1 MPDISVIL
9 FAIFVLLLIIDVPVS
24 VCLGCSAL
32 GALAYSAVFAG
43 GAMPLMLVPQ
53 KMVTSVDSFPLMAIP
68 FFMIAGALMER
79 GGISRRLINV
89 AQAIIGAMTGGLGL
103 VTIMASMF
111 FAAISGSAP
120 ATVAAI
126 GSLMIPAMVKQGY
139 DHSFA
144 AATQASAGYIGV
156 IIPPS
161 IPMITYGVVTGSSIG
176 TMFLAGF
183 LPGVLIGLSLMI
195 VAYFVSRSRG
205 YRGGESTNLAKFGRA
220 MREGIWAI
228 LMPVIILGG
237 IYGGLFTPT
246 EAANVAVVYGFIVS
260 FFVYKELKL
269 KDLPVILKSAAVS
282 AAMVMLL
289 IATATAFGVILTREK
304 IPEAM
309 ANMFVEF
316 TRNPIVFL
324 MIINAFLLFI
334 GTFMETNA
342 AIIII
347 APILFPVV
355 TALGIDPIHFGI
367 IMVVNLAIGMI
378 TPPLG
383 VNIFVACGITKL
395 KVEQI
400 VAANW
405 KYLWASLAA
414 LLVLTYFP
422 SITMLLPRLL
432 GK

>member
-1 MPDISVIL
+1 MPDISTIL
-9 FAIFVLLLIIDVPVS
+9 FTVFIFLLVINVPVS
-24 VCLGCSAL
+24 MSLGLSAVA
-32 GALAYSAVFAG
+32 ALAYSSAFLGKSV
-43 GAMPLMLVPQ
+43 PLILVPQ

-79 GGISRRLINV
+79 GGISRRLIDV
-89 AQAIIGAMTGGLGL
+89 AKSIIGATTGGLAL
-103 VTIMASMF
+103 VTVMASMF

-161 IPMITYGVVTGSSIG
+161 IPMITYGVVTGTSIG
-176 TMFLAGF
+176 TVFLAGF
-183 LPGVLIGLSLMI
+183 LPGILIGLTLMI
-195 VAYFVSRSRG
+195 VAYFTARSRG
-205 YRGGESTNLAKFGRA
+205 YKPGDPTSLKLFAGA
-220 MREGIWAI
+220 MREGFWAI

-237 IYGGLFTPT
+237 IYSGWFTPT
-246 EAANVAVVYGFIVS
+246 EAANIAVVYGFVVS
-260 FFVYKELKL
+260 FFIYKELKL
-269 KDLPVILKSAAVS
+269 KDIPGILKTAAIS
-282 AAMVMLL
+282 SAMVMLL
-289 IATATAFGVILTREK
+289 IATATAFGVILTREQ
-304 IPEAM
+304 IPAAM
-309 ANMFVEF
+309 ANMFIEM
-316 TRNPIVFL
+316 TSNPLVFL
-324 MIINAFLLFI
+324 LIVNIFLLI
-334 GTFMETNA
+334 LGTFMETNA
-342 AIIII
+342 GIIII

-355 TALGIDPIHFGI
+355 MAMGIDPVHFGV
-367 IMVVNLAIGMI
+367 IMVINLAIGMI

-405 KYLWASLAA
+405 KYLFASLVA
-414 LLVLTYFP
+414 LAVLTYIP
-422 SITMLLPRLL
+422 GITMLLPKLL

>member
-1 MPDISVIL
+1 MSTVL
-9 FAIFVLLLIIDVPVS
+9 FVVFIILLIIDVPVS
-24 VCLGCSAL
+24 VSLGCSAL
-32 GALAYSAVFAG
+32 ISLAYSSVF
-43 GAMPLMLVPQ
+43 MDSPLPLMLVPQ

-89 AQAIIGAMTGGLGL
+89 AQSMIGSMTGGLGL
-103 VTIMASMF
+103 VTVMASMF
-111 FAAISGSAP
+111 FAAISGSGP

-176 TMFLAGF
+176 TLFLAGF
-183 LPGVLIGLSLMI
+183 LPGMLIGLTLMI
-195 VAYFVSRSRG
+195 VAYFVSRARG
-205 YRGGESTNLAKFGRA
+205 YSGGDPTSLAVFGKA

-237 IYGGLFTPT
+237 IYGGFFTPT
-246 EAANVAVVYGFIVS
+246 EAANVAVVYGFVVS
-260 FFVYKELKL
+260 FFVYRELKL
-269 KDLPVILKSAAVS
+269 KDLPAILKTAAVS
-282 AAMVMLL
+282 SAMVMLL

-309 ANMFVEF
+309 ANLFIEM

-324 MIINAFLLFI
+324 MIINVFLLFI

-355 TALGIDPIHFGI
+355 MELGIDPIHFGI

-383 VNIFVACGITKL
+383 VNIFVACGVTKL

-405 KYLWASLAA
+405 KYLFASILA
-414 LLVLTYFP
+414 LLALTYFP
-422 SITMLLPRLL
+422 GITMFLPKLL
-432 GK
+432 GN

>member
-1 MPDISVIL
+1 MPDISTIL
-9 FAIFVLLLIIDVPVS
+9 FTVFILLLIINVPVS
-24 VCLGCSAL
+24 MSLGLSAVA
-32 GALAYSAVFAG
+32 ALIYSAAFLDNAV
-43 GAMPLMLVPQ
+43 PLILVPQ

-79 GGISRRLINV
+79 GGISRRLIDV
-89 AQAIIGAMTGGLGL
+89 AKSIIGATTGGLAL
-103 VTIMASMF
+103 VTVMASMF

-126 GSLMIPAMVKQGY
+126 GTLMIPAMVKQGY

-161 IPMITYGVVTGSSIG
+161 IPMITYGVVTGTSIG
-176 TMFLAGF
+176 TVFMAGF
-183 LPGVLIGLSLMI
+183 LPGILIGLTLMT
-195 VAYFVSRSRG
+195 VAYLTARKRG
-205 YRGGESTNLAKFGRA
+205 YKPGEPTDFRKFGRA
-220 MREGIWAI
+220 MREGFWAI
-228 LMPVIILGG
+228 LMPIIILGG
-237 IYGGLFTPT
+237 IYTGWFTPT
-246 EAANVAVVYGFIVS
+246 EAANIAVVYGFVVS
-260 FFVYKELKL
+260 FFIYRELKL
-269 KDLPVILKSAAVS
+269 KDIPGILKTAAIS
-282 AAMVMLL
+282 SAMVMLL
-289 IATATAFGVILTREK
+289 IATATAFGVILTREQ
-304 IPEAM
+304 IPAAM
-309 ANMFVEF
+309 ANMFIEM
-316 TRNPIVFL
+316 TSDPLVFL
-324 MIINAFLLFI
+324 LIVNVFLLI
-334 GTFMETNA
+334 LGTFMETNA
-342 AIIII
+342 GIIIV

-355 TALGIDPIHFGI
+355 MQLGIDPVHFGV
-367 IMVVNLAIGMI
+367 IMVINLAIGMI

-405 KYLWASLAA
+405 KYLFASLVA
-414 LLVLTYFP
+414 LTVLTYFP